1 MSNLKSA
8 CNFRLP
14 LKDSPISV
22 DVEKIK
28 FEKIESRPSTKI
40 SSKTIYGNKKPLHI
54 IDAASSENKGNPS
67 INLKAVVS
75 PASFVVGQGLLS
87 TIEELNPSPM
97 VMNSPHFKQPGEKFS
112 QPPGQLQQ

>member
-1 MSNLKSA
+1 MSNLKSG
-8 CNFRLP
+8 CNFKLP

-40 SSKTIYGNKKPLHI
+40 SSKTIYGKKKPLQI
-54 IDAASSENKGNPS
+54 NDAVSSEIKGNGS
-67 INLKAVVS
+67 INLKTVVS

-87 TIEELNPSPM
+87 TIEELNPSPI
-97 VMNSPHFKQPGEKFS
+97 VVNSPHFKQPPGDRFS
-112 QPPGQLQQ
+112 QPPSKL